1 MQSPSLREREGGGG
15 GVMMNL
21 FVTSWHILYLEFV
34 CRVNATTK
42 KISFVG
48 FLFFLFFFKVDLV
61 SLS

>member
-1 MQSPSLREREGGGG
+1 
-15 GVMMNL
+15 MMNL

-48 FLFFLFFFKVDLV
+48 FLFFFKVDLV
-61 SLS
+61 SLSETHQ

>member
-1 MQSPSLREREGGGG
+1 MQSPSLRERGGG

-21 FVTSWHILYLEFV
+21 FVSSWHILYLEFV

-48 FLFFLFFFKVDLV
+48 FLFYFILFFLKLI
-61 SLS
+61 